1 MSGQTTLSGN
11 KPQTGSLRRDGREG
25 ARALWAALPAHV
37 VIFALACVLW
47 WIARDM
53 VAVNRTLRDTATV
66 SFALDG
72 DLNGQWRIVSTDA
85 ALIGLDV
92 SGPTKEINVFASE
105 LEASRGRF
113 GYRYLITNADLQ
125 NATPNAQHQIT
136 LVVDVRKFERVGEAT
151 VPAELVIKPIAGERT
166 YQVTLEQFI
175 NRQAVLDLTG
185 VNGKVEG
192 YSFTARVQQDF
203 EIDAFGP
210 AGLIDAMT
218 SSGNR
223 AQLQIASI
231 DVNQILRNKS
241 LVEGKSIETLLRQ
254 GYLVSN
260 LQLVP
265 VEGLQIRRHGQ
276 NLPVAEA
283 PVEFTFTELQDYALV
298 SGEFAVNVIL
308 PNWLVQ
314 KGARLPSMAK
324 TLPVELRVLSSQR
337 EFFKEPYVRVVV
349 DLSQIKEGDHNPD
362 APEGGGPGTRR
373 LRLSNL
379 YYSIQYSRDKLTIKP
394 FANPKI
400 TPDNYLPVEVEI
412 VWVE

>member
-1 MSGQTTLSGN
+1 M
-11 KPQTGSLRRDGREG
+11 
-25 ARALWAALPAHV
+25 
-37 VIFALACVLW
+37 
-47 WIARDM
+47 
-53 VAVNRTLRDTATV
+53 
-66 SFALDG
+66 
-72 DLNGQWRIVSTDA
+72 
-85 ALIGLDV
+85 
-92 SGPTKEINVFASE
+92 
-105 LEASRGRF
+105 
-113 GYRYLITNADLQ
+113 
-125 NATPNAQHQIT
+125 
-136 LVVDVRKFERVGEAT
+136 
-151 VPAELVIKPIAGERT
+151 
-166 YQVTLEQFI
+166 
-175 NRQAVLDLTG
+175 LDLTG

-241 LVEGKSIETLLRQ
+241 LVEGKSVETLLRQ

-337 EFFKEPYVRVVV
+337 EFFREPYVRVVV